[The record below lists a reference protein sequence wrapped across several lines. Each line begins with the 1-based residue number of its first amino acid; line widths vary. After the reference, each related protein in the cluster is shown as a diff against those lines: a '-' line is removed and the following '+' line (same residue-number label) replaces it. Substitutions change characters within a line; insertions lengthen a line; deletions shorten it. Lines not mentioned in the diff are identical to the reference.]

1 MHRPTLRNCT
11 WVLLR
16 GGGAGA
22 KDSRIPATT
31 TTADLFDIA
40 APMLQ
45 ADGTPS
51 GTIFAPDGIELYLDS
66 VAMINAYEIYRW
78 VPTMPCRAGG
88 RWTDCDVSNH
98 HPASAVR
105 LGSGALPRTSG
116 RTVSSPIISPGS
128 STLC

>member
-1 MHRPTLRNCT
+1 MHRLHLRNST

-45 ADGTPS
+45 ADGTAS

-78 VPTMPCRAGG
+78 VQTMPCRGQV
-88 RWTDCDVSNH
+88 D
-98 HPASAVR
+98 
-105 LGSGALPRTSG
+105 
-116 RTVSSPIISPGS
+116 
-128 STLC
+128 

>member
-1 MHRPTLRNCT
+1 MHRPVLRSCT

-22 KDSRIPATT
+22 KDSRVPATT

-45 ADGTPS
+45 ADGTAS

-66 VAMINAYEIYRW
+66 VAMINAYEIYR
-78 VPTMPCRAGG
+78 
-88 RWTDCDVSNH
+88 
-98 HPASAVR
+98 
-105 LGSGALPRTSG
+105 
-116 RTVSSPIISPGS
+116 
-128 STLC
+128 